1 MSLLAYHF
9 TLLLFEIDDLCHGKL
24 PHFLLLTIAIFTC
37 LNMHGFS
44 TVPPWILQAVKCHAV
59 SSAKYAAPN
68 PSREY
73 ATNCRVSDMATT
85 TVFVNIR
92 LSAENLNNCKVKTA
106 IAYRLLNCKD
116 LIEEVLVTCQVSTNL
131 KSSFTVIRTMCV
143 LVLSTYGNDMSFFT
157 KLESSLRFLNL
168 AITIMSVSPVMSYT
182 AHTLGNLA
190 ICLSR
195 STILPFVAVISM
207 IAVRS

>member
-73 ATNCRVSDMATT
+73 ATNCRVSDIATI
-85 TVFVNIR
+85 TVFMNIR
-92 LSAENLNNCKVKTA
+92 LSEENLNNCKA
-106 IAYRLLNCKD
+106 
-116 LIEEVLVTCQVSTNL
+116 
-131 KSSFTVIRTMCV
+131 
-143 LVLSTYGNDMSFFT
+143 
-157 KLESSLRFLNL
+157 
-168 AITIMSVSPVMSYT
+168 
-182 AHTLGNLA
+182 
-190 ICLSR
+190 
-195 STILPFVAVISM
+195 
-207 IAVRS
+207 